1 MFLELNEHLSKY
13 TEITGVYYES
23 LLIVFYMKHSIQVT
37 TCCALSYWHPRLEES
52 LQLHDRSTN
61 NFKTYFINEA
71 MDALNIS

>member
-1 MFLELNEHLSKY
+1 MNIYLFKY

-23 LLIVFYMKHSIQVT
+23 LLIVFYMKYSIRVT
-37 TCCALSYWHPRLEES
+37 MCCALGYWHPRLDES

-71 MDALNIS
+71 IDTLNIS